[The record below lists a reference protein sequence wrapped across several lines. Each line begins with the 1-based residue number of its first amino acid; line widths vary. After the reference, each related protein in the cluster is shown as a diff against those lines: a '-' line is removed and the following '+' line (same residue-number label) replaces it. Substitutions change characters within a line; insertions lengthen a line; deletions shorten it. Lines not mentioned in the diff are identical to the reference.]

1 MKNYIYYT
9 LIGINDWLHIFNICL
24 KDSRIIRDVIGGTWY
39 KQTMS
44 GELPGCYGSWGTRNP
59 LKPNR
64 YHYTEKV
71 ETY

>member
-9 LIGINDWLHIFNICL
+9 LLAINDWLSIDL
-24 KDSRIIRDVIGGTWY
+24 KDSRIIRAVIGGTWC

-44 GELPGCYGSWGTRNP
+44 GELPGCYGSWWTRNP

-64 YHYTEKV
+64 YH
-71 ETY
+71 